1 METILIYL
9 AKVNI
14 ALTVFYILF
23 LILFRRDTF
32 FAFKRYFFLFAI
44 AFSLIY
50 PFLTI
55 NGLPTLH
62 LFGNLHENTAQ
73 VVIGNPSATYIV
85 ADASDKTATK
95 TFDWELSLCCVIL
108 AGIAF
113 GTVRLLWQLSSIF
126 RIKRKSVKQLMNGII
141 VYQYPDE
148 ITPFSFFH
156 WIFLHRESHTEKELA
171 HILLHEQIHKD
182 QGHSADILL
191 AELLCTFFW
200 YNPFVWLMKKD
211 MAINLECLADNGVLR
226 QGINSR
232 EYQYHLLRLTYH
244 ETAIQIVNNFNVS
257 QLKQRIIMMN
267 KSKSPRGK
275 LAKMLIVLPFILLM
289 ISVNSSFARNENQ
302 KNTNENI
309 LQDKQK
315 KTNSNEP
322 VFVAVQK
329 MPEFVGGMDALMNY
343 LSTNI
348 QYPAEAQQKGIHGTV
363 IISFIVEKDGSL
375 SDVQVVRS
383 VDQSLDNEAVKVIKK
398 MPKWIP
404 GQQNGKNVRVKF
416 TLPVEF
422 KLNKEVQ
429 ITINEVGNGSTN
441 SGQSDN
447 SYMEQKSVNGE
458 EVFDIADTPPVFPGG
473 QEALFKY
480 LASNIK
486 YPAEAMN
493 AKKEGIVVCKFVVQK
508 DGNITDVK
516 VIRSVDPLLDKEAV
530 RVIEAMPKW
539 EPGFKGNKPVN
550 VGFTIPISFK
560 LDMAE
565 KSSTNNNA
573 TQEKPSKA
581 DAEYFNF
588 ISRNIK
594 YPVSAQE
601 KGITGLIKANYSVS
615 EKGEISNVKILQGVD
630 PSLEAE
636 VMRVI
641 KALPPDI
648 ALVKTG
654 GKANADVDFSVYFH
668 LLGKESTP
676 TNYPQSDFVVVG
688 YKKE

>member
-126 RIKRKSVKQLMNGII
+126 RIKRKSVKRLMNGMT

-156 WIFLHRESHTEKELA
+156 WIFLHRESHTEQELA
-171 HILLHEQIHKD
+171 HILLHEQIHKN
-182 QGHSADILL
+182 QGHSSDILL

-244 ETAIQIVNNFNVS
+244 ETAVQIVNNFNVS

-267 KSKSPRGK
+267 KSKSPQKK

-375 SDVQVVRS
+375 SDVQVVRG
-383 VDQSLDNEAVKVIKK
+383 VDPSLDNEALKVIQK

-404 GQQNGKNVRVKF
+404 GQQDGKNVRVKF

-422 KLNKEVQ
+422 KLNKDVQ

-447 SYMEQKSVNGE
+447 RKSSIKPKSMNGE
-458 EVFDIADTPPVFPGG
+458 EVFDIVDTPPEFPGG
-473 QEALFKY
+473 QEALMKY
-480 LASNIK
+480 IPENIH
-486 YPAEAMN
+486 YPIEAQD
-493 AKKEGIVVCKFVVQK
+493 KGIQGTVICNFIVRK
-508 DGNITDVK
+508 DGSISDAEV
-516 VIRSVDPLLDKEAV
+516 VPGVDPLLNEEAI
-530 RVIEAMPKW
+530 RLINSMPKW
-539 EPGFKGNKPVN
+539 QPGMQRGKV
-550 VGFTIPISFK
+550 VDVRFTLPIVF
-560 LDMAE
+560 
-565 KSSTNNNA
+565 
-573 TQEKPSKA
+573 
-581 DAEYFNF
+581 
-588 ISRNIK
+588 R
-594 YPVSAQE
+594 
-601 KGITGLIKANYSVS
+601 
-615 EKGEISNVKILQGVD
+615 LQ
-630 PSLEAE
+630 
-636 VMRVI
+636 
-641 KALPPDI
+641 K
-648 ALVKTG
+648 
-654 GKANADVDFSVYFH
+654 
-668 LLGKESTP
+668 
-676 TNYPQSDFVVVG
+676 
-688 YKKE
+688 

>member
-44 AFSLIY
+44 VFSLIY

-113 GTVRLLWQLSSIF
+113 GTLRLLWQLSSIL
-126 RIKRKSVKQLMNGII
+126 RIKRKSIEQSINGMI

-156 WIFLHRESHTEKELA
+156 WIFVHRESHSEDELSQ
-171 HILLHEQIHKD
+171 ILLHEQIHKI
-182 QGHSADILL
+182 QGHSFDILL
-191 AELLCTFFW
+191 AELLCIFYW
-200 YNPFVWLMKKD
+200 YNPLVWLLKKD

-226 QGINSR
+226 QGIDSR
-232 EYQYHLLRLTYH
+232 EYQYHLLRLTNH
-244 ETAIQIVNNFNVS
+244 ETAVQIVSNFNVS
-257 QLKQRIIMMN
+257 QLKQRIMMMN
-267 KSKSPRGK
+267 KSKSPEKK
-275 LAKMLIVLPFILLM
+275 LAKSLLIIPAALLL
-289 ISVNSSFARNENQ
+289 ISANSLFAFATKPLNDNEN
-302 KNTNENI
+302 T
-309 LQDKQK
+309 LQDKQN

-375 SDVQVVRS
+375 SDVQVVRG
-383 VDQSLDNEAVKVIKK
+383 VDPSLDNEALKVIQK

-404 GQQNGKNVRVKF
+404 GQQNGRNVRVKY

-422 KLNKEVQ
+422 KLNNDVR
-429 ITINEVGNGSTN
+429 ITINEVSDGSRN
-441 SGQSDN
+441 SGQLDN
-447 SYMEQKSVNGE
+447 SKSSIGQKSVSE
-458 EVFDIADTPPVFPGG
+458 DEIYDVVDIPPEFPGG
-473 QEALFKY
+473 QEALMKY
-480 LASNIK
+480 VSENIH
-486 YPAEAMN
+486 YPADAQ
-493 AKKEGIVVCKFVVQK
+493 KKGIQGRVICNFIVRK
-508 DGNITDVK
+508 DGSIADVK
-516 VIRSVDPLLDKEAV
+516 VVRGVDPLLDKEAI
-530 RVIEAMPKW
+530 RMINSMPKW
-539 EPGFKGNKPVN
+539 QPGMQRGKV
-550 VGFTIPISFK
+550 VDVRFTLPIVF
-560 LDMAE
+560 
-565 KSSTNNNA
+565 
-573 TQEKPSKA
+573 
-581 DAEYFNF
+581 
-588 ISRNIK
+588 R
-594 YPVSAQE
+594 
-601 KGITGLIKANYSVS
+601 
-615 EKGEISNVKILQGVD
+615 LQ
-630 PSLEAE
+630 
-636 VMRVI
+636 
-641 KALPPDI
+641 K
-648 ALVKTG
+648 
-654 GKANADVDFSVYFH
+654 
-668 LLGKESTP
+668 
-676 TNYPQSDFVVVG
+676 
-688 YKKE
+688 

>member
-23 LILFRRDTF
+23 LILFRRDTL

-44 AFSLIY
+44 VFSLIY

-113 GTVRLLWQLSSIF
+113 GTLRLLWQLSSIL
-126 RIKRKSVKQLMNGII
+126 RIKRKSIEQSINGMI

-156 WIFLHRESHTEKELA
+156 WIFVHRESHSEDELSQ
-171 HILLHEQIHKD
+171 ILLHEQIHKI
-182 QGHSADILL
+182 QGHSFDILL
-191 AELLCTFFW
+191 AELLCIFYW
-200 YNPFVWLMKKD
+200 YNPLVWLLKKD

-226 QGINSR
+226 QGIDSR
-232 EYQYHLLRLTYH
+232 EYQYHLLRLTNH
-244 ETAIQIVNNFNVS
+244 ETAVQIVSNFNVS
-257 QLKQRIIMMN
+257 QLKQRIMMMN
-267 KSKSPRGK
+267 KSKSPEKK
-275 LAKMLIVLPFILLM
+275 LAKSLLIIPAALLL
-289 ISVNSSFARNENQ
+289 ISANSLFAFATKPLNDNEN
-302 KNTNENI
+302 T
-309 LQDKQK
+309 LQDKQN

-375 SDVQVVRS
+375 SDVQVVRG
-383 VDQSLDNEAVKVIKK
+383 VDPSLDNEALKVIQK

-404 GQQNGKNVRVKF
+404 GQQNGRNVRVKY

-422 KLNKEVQ
+422 KLNNDVR
-429 ITINEVGNGSTN
+429 ITINEVSDGSRN
-441 SGQSDN
+441 SGQLDN
-447 SYMEQKSVNGE
+447 SKSSIGQKSVSE
-458 EVFDIADTPPVFPGG
+458 DEIYDVVDIPPEFPGG
-473 QEALFKY
+473 QEALMKY
-480 LASNIK
+480 VSENIH
-486 YPAEAMN
+486 YPADAQ
-493 AKKEGIVVCKFVVQK
+493 KKGIQGRVICNFIVRK
-508 DGNITDVK
+508 DGSIADVK
-516 VIRSVDPLLDKEAV
+516 VVRGVDPLLDKEAI
-530 RVIEAMPKW
+530 RMINSMPKW
-539 EPGFKGNKPVN
+539 QPGMQRGKV
-550 VGFTIPISFK
+550 VDVRFTLPIVF
-560 LDMAE
+560 
-565 KSSTNNNA
+565 
-573 TQEKPSKA
+573 
-581 DAEYFNF
+581 
-588 ISRNIK
+588 R
-594 YPVSAQE
+594 
-601 KGITGLIKANYSVS
+601 
-615 EKGEISNVKILQGVD
+615 LQ
-630 PSLEAE
+630 
-636 VMRVI
+636 
-641 KALPPDI
+641 K
-648 ALVKTG
+648 
-654 GKANADVDFSVYFH
+654 
-668 LLGKESTP
+668 
-676 TNYPQSDFVVVG
+676 
-688 YKKE
+688 